1 MPRAISHYLFAMDC
15 LDELD
20 INTKKIIN
28 DNFYMYLLGC
38 QGPNFFNYYNDF
50 SFFNNKNISQ
60 VNSLI
65 HNKKINLFLRN
76 MIMYSKNKES
86 LKYIFNDDN
95 FSNICI
101 SYIYGYLTHYVLD
114 KESHPYIYSLQK
126 NLRNKYKY
134 RSSIALHKSL
144 ETHIDSLLLLKFK
157 KLKPYE
163 FKDYL
168 NINLSS
174 HELIILSDMYS
185 YLINS
190 VYEKNISS
198 NDIKKSFNTFKKV
211 ENKINSSPKL
221 LSKLYLSVKNK
232 TSKKSFI
239 NNEIYSNYKYCVN
252 DLLNENHNKWVDPF
266 SKKEYEFSY
275 LDIYKNS
282 LYVYIDLVNYLNLYF
297 DNEISLYT
305 LLVKLDNKSFIT
317 NQNCDNNNVILV

>member
-86 LKYIFNDDN
+86 LKYVFNDDN

>member
-60 VNSLI
+60 INSLI

-126 NLRNKYKY
+126 NLRSKYKY

-190 VYEKNISS
+190 VYEKNISI

-266 SKKEYEFSY
+266 SKKEYNFSY

-282 LYVYIDLVNYLNLYF
+282 LYVYIDLVNYLNLYL

-305 LLVKLDNKSFIT
+305 LLVKLDNKSFLT
-317 NQNCDNNNVILV
+317 NQNCDNDNVILV

>member
-60 VNSLI
+60 INSLI

-126 NLRNKYKY
+126 NLRSKYKY

-198 NDIKKSFNTFKKV
+198 NDVKKSFNTFKKV

-266 SKKEYEFSY
+266 SKKEYNFSY

-282 LYVYIDLVNYLNLYF
+282 LYVYIDLVNYLNLYL

-305 LLVKLDNKSFIT
+305 LLVKLDNKSFLT
-317 NQNCDNNNVILV
+317 NQNCDNDNVILV